1 MKITVKGW
9 QRFQHYKH
17 RSPPW
22 IKLHKSLLDNYEWA
36 CLHVASKALA
46 PCIWLLASEHAMG
59 EIVISREALAH
70 RLRISVEELDAAL
83 SDLERYGFI
92 TCTHDASNV
101 LAPCIPDA
109 PTETE
114 TEKSKRS
121 VFSKR
126 KILPPGRQVRKKNP
140 AETAYFSRGFS
151 LLGDK
156 AGGMLSKLL
165 SQHGGDYHKA
175 MAMLDLAATK
185 VKPVEYVGALLRGKP
200 ADPIWEA
207 GIREDG
213 F

>member
-1 MKITVKGW
+1 MKISVKGW
-9 QRFQHYKH
+9 EKFQHYRH

-36 CLHVASKALA
+36 CLQTASKALA
-46 PCIWLLASEHAMG
+46 PCIWLLASEHVMG

-70 RLRISVEELDAAL
+70 RLRISVKELDAAL

-92 TCTHDASNV
+92 TCKHDASSV

-109 PTETE
+109 HPETE
-114 TEKSKRS
+114 TEEEKSS
-121 VFSKR
+121 DISK
-126 KILPPGRQVRKKNP
+126 KKYLPPGRRVRKKNP

-165 SQHGGDYHKA
+165 AQHGGDFHKA
-175 MAMLDLAATK
+175 MAALDLAATK
-185 VKPVEYVGALLRGKP
+185 VKPVEYVGAMLRGKP
-200 ADPIWEA
+200 QDPIWEA
-207 GIREDG
+207 GIREDS